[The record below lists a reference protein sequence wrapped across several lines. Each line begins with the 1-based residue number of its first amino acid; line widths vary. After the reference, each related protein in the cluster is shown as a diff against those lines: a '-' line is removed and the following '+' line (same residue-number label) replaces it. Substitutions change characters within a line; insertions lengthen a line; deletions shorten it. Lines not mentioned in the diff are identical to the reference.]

1 MARFGDGLI
10 FAAAVAAIIWW
21 VWRRFR
27 HWLHE
32 PPSSRLRRLAR
43 DGAPDEDD
51 EAAALLREHGYEA
64 LSGKHR
70 IPLGVSVDD
79 GPYEATRLYFDY
91 IASKEERYYLVKL
104 ERPRQPMDWTAS
116 GIRERL
122 LVYALL
128 FPECEGVIVADMR
141 DRSLKTVKFK
151 IEEGKE

>member
-1 MARFGDGLI
+1 MERFGDGLL

-21 VWRRFR
+21 LWRRFR

-32 PPSSRLRRLAR
+32 PPSSRLRRLSR
-43 DGAPDEDD
+43 DSVPEADD
-51 EAAALLREHGYEA
+51 EGAALIREHGYEV

-91 IASKEERYYLVKL
+91 VASMDERYYLVKL
-104 ERPRQPMDWTAS
+104 ERPRQPLDWTAS
-116 GIRERL
+116 GLRERL

-128 FPECEGVIVADMR
+128 FPECDGLIVADLR
-141 DRSLKTVKFK
+141 DRKLKTVKFR
-151 IEEGKE
+151 IEEGQE

>member
-1 MARFGDGLI
+1 MEQFGDGLL

-21 VWRRFR
+21 LWRRFR

-32 PPSSRLRRLAR
+32 PPSSRLRRLSR
-43 DGAPDEDD
+43 DSVPEADD
-51 EAAALLREHGYEA
+51 EGAALIREHGYEV

-91 IASKEERYYLVKL
+91 VASADERYYLVKL
-104 ERPRQPMDWTAS
+104 ERPRQPLDWTAS
-116 GIRERL
+116 GLRERL

-128 FPECEGVIVADMR
+128 FPECDGLIIADLR
-141 DRSLKTVKFK
+141 DRKLKTVKFR
-151 IEEGKE
+151 IEEGQE